1 VLAVVVLGVRR
12 PPPAVKVGSTAED
25 RRVCAVIDAFVAI
38 ATVGVSPP
46 PDATPEDLRAASRV
60 NAQLAQMSETLRQS
74 VREMGC

>member
-1 VLAVVVLGVRR
+1 MCV
-12 PPPAVKVGSTAED
+12 
-25 RRVCAVIDAFVAI
+25 VIDAFVAV

-46 PDATPEDLRAASRV
+46 PDATPEDLRAATRV